1 MVNSIPYLL
10 SVARLIGV
18 RTCTGTNL
26 LYVCRSFDTNTLT
39 SWQWVFGDGGFIRI
53 LPFLLSAIALSLII
67 SWQIPLEKY
76 PVPVLAI
83 IAGTSVLPMW
93 SAPELMLDS
102 GRYFLQ
108 AKALSEN
115 GVVYFVREW
124 GHTITAWTDMP
135 LGPFLYGLVLKYG
148 NETRIAV
155 QLFNT
160 VIFILTVVL
169 TYKIGATLWDKELGF
184 YAGLLLI
191 GMPYLLTQVPQMLVD
206 IHAMFFHL
214 LAVYCFLE
222 ALRSTNY
229 FTLFLSS
236 VTLVLSLFVKY
247 SIWPMFAILPLSI
260 FVIYP
265 KGSHQTILKRAV
277 LIILPAALIS
287 LIFISFK
294 LNVFSE
300 QIEILFNYQRPALR
314 LWGEGFVSSFLF
326 QSHPFITLLALY
338 SIYRA
343 YQLRDRRFLFILFY
357 CLLIGI
363 LQIQRIRY
371 TIPLLPFISLM
382 AAYGLVAIREPQL
395 RRLAGCM
402 IVSSSLVILFAVYLP
417 FFHTTSMMNIKRAGE
432 YLNNL
437 DEEIVEVFVQ
447 PQEKSEGSTFIA
459 IPILDMFTDK
469 KIVSRQGWPHTK
481 PEHLSPYSPLLFTWK
496 QNKPSY
502 YEVNKDQTQPPRSLV
517 IISSGL
523 TSNEDYSYLRGTP
536 PLLDV
541 KQKHFIRNS
550 GVFRYRT
557 FVSLYN

>member
-1 MVNSIPYLL
+1 MIRLGKLEGTLL
-10 SVARLIGV
+10 ISFL
-18 RTCTGTNL
+18 TLFCFSL

-39 SWQWVFGDGGFIRI
+39 SWQWVFGDGGFIKI
-53 LPFLLSAIALSLII
+53 LPFLLSAIALSLVIA
-67 SWQIPLEKY
+67 WQIPLEKH
-76 PVPVLAI
+76 PIPVLALV
-83 IAGTSVLPMW
+83 AGVSVLPMW

-108 AKALSEN
+108 AKSLSEN

-124 GHTITAWTDMP
+124 GHNITAWTDMP
-135 LGPFLYGLVLKYG
+135 LAPFLYGLVLKYG
-148 NETRIAV
+148 NESRIAV
-155 QLFNT
+155 QLFNS
-160 VIFILTVVL
+160 VVFILTVVL
-169 TYKIGATLWDKELGF
+169 TYKIGSSIWGRELGF
-184 YAGLLLI
+184 YAGLLLV

-214 LAVYCFLE
+214 LAVYCFLD

-236 VTLVLSLFVKY
+236 VTLVLSLFIKY
-247 SIWPMFAILPLSI
+247 SIWPMLAILPLSI
-260 FVIYP
+260 FVVCP
-265 KGSHQTILKRAV
+265 KGCHHTILKRAI
-277 LIILPAALIS
+277 LIILPAALTS
-287 LIFISFK
+287 LIVISFK
-294 LNVFSE
+294 WNVFSE

-314 LWGEGFVSSFLF
+314 LWGEGLVSSFLF
-326 QSHPFITLLALY
+326 QSHPFITLLAFY

-382 AAYGLVAIREPQL
+382 AAYGLVAIKEMQL
-395 RRLAGCM
+395 RRFVGCM
-402 IVSSSLVILFAVYLP
+402 IVSSSLVILFVVYLP
-417 FFHTTSMMNIKRAGE
+417 FFYTTSMMNIKDAGE
-432 YLNNL
+432 YLNTL
-437 DEEIVEVFVQ
+437 DEDIVEVFVQ

-469 KIVSRQGWPHTK
+469 KIVSHQRWPQRK
-481 PEHLSPYSPLLFTWK
+481 PDHLSPYSPLLFTWK

-502 YEVNKDQTQPPRSLV
+502 YKVNKDQTQPPRSLV

-523 TSNEDYSYLRGTP
+523 TKNEDYSYLRGTP
-536 PLLDV
+536 PLLNV
-541 KQKHFIRNS
+541 KQKHFTRNS